1 MKSNLITR
9 SGHDKLVAELQHLWR
24 EERPEITRKVNWAAS
39 LGDRSENADYQYNKQ
54 ILRKIDRR
62 VRYLGKRLEELRIV
76 DFAPE
81 QEGKVYFGAWV
92 EIENELGMSPVNVET
107 EDGTALAYNH
117 ADILRL
123 RSGEMTEQEYAE
135 RNKLIP

>member
-1 MKSNLITR
+1 MKLTYFF
-9 SGHDKLVAELQHLWR
+9 HELTAMLV
-24 EERPEITRKVNWAAS
+24 VAS
-39 LGDRSENADYQYNKQ
+39 
-54 ILRKIDRR
+54 
-62 VRYLGKRLEELRIV
+62 
-76 DFAPE
+76 
-81 QEGKVYFGAWV
+81 